1 MCSAESRSSAGE
13 APTPR
18 RPRSPSHA
26 DYATCAEGQIDVQ
39 LSPANPPGSPRGCVP
54 KGGCAIP
61 YSLTIPLDAAGA
73 RLPANPSRALHA
85 TLFDWLERGDPA
97 VARAVHDEM
106 EPKPFT
112 LSSFYPQGEGR
123 LAFRITLLQDD
134 LWPILCAGASA
145 VHAVDVVGSLLP
157 IVHEGIEAVHRPY
170 EVLVA
175 EAGGET
181 RLTLRF
187 LSPTSF
193 KAGPMHYPLPDPHAV
208 FQSHLSRWNAF
219 APRSLQINVSLLD
232 VVDAHVA
239 VARYRTHTE
248 IVDLGPGRVVGFVG
262 TVSFQV
268 LRSHLLGEDVLR
280 SLNVLA
286 DYAAFCGTGHK
297 TTQGMGQTRRLPTGR
312 RGP

>member
-1 MCSAESRSSAGE
+1 M
-13 APTPR
+13 
-18 RPRSPSHA
+18 
-26 DYATCAEGQIDVQ
+26 
-39 LSPANPPGSPRGCVP
+39 
-54 KGGCAIP
+54 P

-85 TLFDWLERGDPA
+85 TLFNWLERGDPA
-97 VARAVHDEM
+97 IARVVHDEM

-112 LSSFYPQGEGR
+112 LSSLYPQGTGR
-123 LAFRITLLQDD
+123 LAFRVTLLQDD
-134 LWPILCAGASA
+134 LWPILWAGVSA
-145 VHAVDVVGSLLP
+145 AKEVDVVGDLLP
-157 IVHEGIEAVHRPY
+157 IAREGMEIIHRPY
-170 EVLVA
+170 EALVA
-175 EAGGET
+175 EAKCET

-208 FQSHLSRWNAF
+208 FQSYLSRWNAF

-239 VARYRTHTE
+239 VARYRTQTE
-248 IVDLGPGRVVGFVG
+248 IVDLQRGKFVGFVG
-262 TVSFQV
+262 TVSYQV
-268 LRSHLLGEDVLR
+268 LRSHLLGDDILR

-286 DYAAFCGTGHK
+286 DYACFCGTGHK
-297 TTQGMGQTRRLPTGR
+297 TTHGMGQTRRLPRQR